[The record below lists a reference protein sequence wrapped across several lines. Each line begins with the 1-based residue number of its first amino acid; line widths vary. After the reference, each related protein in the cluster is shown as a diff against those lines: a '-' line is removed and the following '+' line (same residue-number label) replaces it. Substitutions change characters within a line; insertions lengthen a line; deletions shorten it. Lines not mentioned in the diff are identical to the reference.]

1 MTTGEN
7 VTNRDILLQLHTGQ
21 ASIQNDVA
29 QLRVDV
35 AEVKGAVGPQA
46 IILTDHETRLR
57 SVERFKNAVPTTAIL
72 SLLVAIVAAV
82 FAALH

>member
-1 MTTGEN
+1 MSDIN
-7 VTNRDILLQLHTGQ
+7 VTNRDILLQLQAGQ
-21 ASIQNDVA
+21 TSIQNDVA

-57 SVERFKNAVPTTAIL
+57 SVERFKNAVPGVAVL
-72 SLLVAIVAAV
+72 SLFVAVGSSV
-82 FAALH
+82 FAVTH